1 MDNEEVEKAMR
12 GFGAV
17 WQRVNARGEDGG
29 GNAADNV
36 SLFQSLIQTEAD
48 VQRIYQA
55 LSVQCSGKPREKL
68 THLALESSLAEKS
81 LQQEYF
87 CLTGDTYAVQS
98 SHVVEAP
105 FLTMLRETLLRE
117 QQSKSAYLA
126 AAAQTDSELLRLLFG
141 DLAAKR
147 DGRIKLL
154 KVLIAQA
161 LG

>member
-48 VQRIYQA
+48 AQRIYQS
-55 LSVQCSGKPREKL
+55 LSMQCSGKPREKL
-68 THLALESSLAEKS
+68 SYLVLESRLAEKS

-87 CLTGDTYAVQS
+87 CLMGDTYAVQS